1 MRISSIDIWLMCG
14 RAPVSRVP
22 IKQEVSAQRLW
33 AWKIGKLGKQQQ
45 RQVASE
51 IVIHRDMACVVSKIK
66 HPVDPQQRK
75 SWLVKNVLIKTHFQK
90 QPHIKQ
96 QPPLHFQRDTLKQ
109 DQLSTG
115 FAMLENEEKPIKIP
129 SGLCACNANANFAVI
144 S

>member
-75 SWLVKNVLIKTHFQK
+75 SWL
-90 QPHIKQ
+90 
-96 QPPLHFQRDTLKQ
+96 RDTLKQ